1 MRNNG
6 KKLVRLLAA
15 ALLALAMTLSL
26 TACQVEIPGVGTINI
41 NDGNAPTGGNTPDG
55 GGTDGDGMDGGE
67 PGAYDD
73 SLDLLRQELDE
84 RQQDE
89 RFAVAYIGDIDGDLS
104 DLAIPL
110 RDWINDTAPGLC
122 AQYTFV
128 RNIPQERVVGDSGS
142 LFCVVPRDPNAT
154 VAVNR
159 VRWNEAKGGYETL
172 EVLYRSESGDPIL
185 LFISNDLGTVPTDTT
200 ELLLT
205 DSHPDTLSWYPIPGI
220 VALPYDYENDRKL
233 AYDFTFYSQEGNDG
247 FGSDIGW
254 TCPTGSQLTQEVWAW
269 QGNTDKPALATLELH
284 ANSSQEGDWG
294 TATFTWW
301 YESDFVTPEEV
312 YTGDWGLTGNGEYS
326 GVIMLDLTR
335 TGGKRYTPGETER
348 IIHDGFIV
356 QVPMA
361 FEDYTYL
368 SIDKGQH
375 GSYLPVQIEPDTVL
389 YFYPQWGVMRV
400 REHGK
405 ETMPCVNAG
414 KGWR

>member
-89 RFAVAYIGDIDGDLS
+89 RFAVAYIGDIDGKLS
-104 DLAIPL
+104 DLTVPL

-142 LFCVVPRDPNAT
+142 LFCVVPRDPDAA
-154 VAVNR
+154 VVVNR

-361 FEDYTYL
+361 IEDYTYL

-389 YFYPQWGVMRV
+389 YFYPQWG
-400 REHGK
+400 
-405 ETMPCVNAG
+405 
-414 KGWR
+414 

>member
-6 KKLVRLLAA
+6 KKLVRLLVA

-26 TACQVEIPGVGTINI
+26 TGCQVEIPGMGTINI
-41 NDGNAPTGGNTPDG
+41 SDGTTTGGTGGGNTG
-55 GGTDGDGMDGGE
+55 GGMGGE
-67 PGAYDD
+67 PGAYAD
-73 SLDLLRQELDE
+73 SLDLLRQLLDE

-89 RFAVAYIGDIDGDLS
+89 RFAVAYIGDIDGKLS
-104 DLAIPL
+104 DLTVPL
-110 RDWINDTAPGLC
+110 RDWMNDTAPGLC
-122 AQYTFV
+122 AQYAFI

-142 LFCVVPRDPNAT
+142 LFCVVPHDPNAT

-159 VRWNEAKGGYETL
+159 VRWNEAKGGYDTV

-185 LFISNDLGTVPTDTT
+185 LFVSNDLGSVPTDTT

-205 DSHPDTLSWYPIPGI
+205 DSHSDTLSWYPIPGM

-233 AYDFTFYSQEGNDG
+233 AYDFTNCG
-247 FGSDIGW
+247 GSIVGGGEIGW
-254 TCPTGSQLTQEVWAW
+254 TCPSGSQLTQEVWAW

-284 ANSSQEGDWG
+284 ANSSQEDDWG

-312 YTGDWGLTGNGEYS
+312 YTGEWGLTANGEYS
-326 GVIMLDLTR
+326 GVLMLDMTR

-348 IIHDGFIV
+348 IIHDSFIV

-368 SIDKGQH
+368 AIDKGTH
-375 GSYLPVQIEPDTVL
+375 GSYLPIQIEPDTVL
-389 YFYPQWGVMRV
+389 YFYPQW
-400 REHGK
+400 E
-405 ETMPCVNAG
+405 
-414 KGWR
+414 

>member
-15 ALLALAMTLSL
+15 ALLALAMTLPL

-41 NDGNAPTGGNTPDG
+41 NDGNTPTGGNVPDRG
-55 GGTDGDGMDGGE
+55 DTDGDGMDGGE

-89 RFAVAYIGDIDGDLS
+89 RFAVAYIGDIDGSLS
-104 DLAIPL
+104 DLAVPL
-110 RDWINDTAPGLC
+110 RDWINDKAPGLC

-348 IIHDGFIV
+348 IIHDSFIV

-375 GSYLPVQIEPDTVL
+375 GSYLPIQMEPETVL
-389 YFYPQWGVMRV
+389 YFYPQW
-400 REHGK
+400 E
-405 ETMPCVNAG
+405 
-414 KGWR
+414 

>member
-6 KKLVRLLAA
+6 KKLARLLVA

-41 NDGNAPTGGNTPDG
+41 NDGAS
-55 GGTDGDGMDGGE
+55 DGDTAKTNGGE

-89 RFAVAYIGDIDGDLS
+89 RFAVAYIGDIDGKLS
-104 DLAIPL
+104 NLAIPL
-110 RDWINDTAPGLC
+110 RDWINDKAPGLC

-128 RNIPQERVVGDSGS
+128 RNIPQERVVDDRGS

-159 VRWNEAKGGYETL
+159 VRWSEAKGGYENV
-172 EVLYRSESGDPIL
+172 EVLYRSESGEPIL
-185 LFISNDLGTVPTDTT
+185 LFVSNDLGAVPTDTT

-205 DSHPDTLSWYPIPGI
+205 DSHPDTLSWYPIPGM

-254 TCPTGSQLTQEVWAW
+254 TCPAGSQLTQEIWAW
-269 QGNTDKPALATLELH
+269 QGHTDKPALATLELH
-284 ANSSQEGDWG
+284 ANSSQEDDWG
-294 TATFTWW
+294 SGTFTWW
-301 YESDFVTPEEV
+301 YESYTTPEEV
-312 YTGDWGLTGNGEYS
+312 YEGDWGLTANGEYS
-326 GVIMLDLTR
+326 GVLILDMTR

-348 IIHDGFIV
+348 LIHDSFIV
-356 QVPMA
+356 QVPMG
-361 FEDYTYL
+361 FEDFTYL
-368 SIDKGQH
+368 AVDKGTH
-375 GSYLPVQIEPDTVL
+375 GSYLPVQMEPDTIL
-389 YFYPQWGVMRV
+389 YFYPQW
-400 REHGK
+400 E
-405 ETMPCVNAG
+405 
-414 KGWR
+414 

>member
-6 KKLVRLLAA
+6 KKLVRLLVA

-26 TACQVEIPGVGTINI
+26 TACQVEIPGMGTINI
-41 NDGNAPTGGNTPDG
+41 SDGTTAGGTGGGNTG
-55 GGTDGDGMDGGE
+55 GDIGGE

-73 SLDLLRQELDE
+73 SLDLLRQELDD

-89 RFAVAYIGDIDGDLS
+89 RFAVAYIGDIDGKLS

-110 RDWINDTAPGLC
+110 RDWMNDTAPGLC
-122 AQYTFV
+122 AQYTFI

-142 LFCVVPRDPNAT
+142 LFCVVPHDSNAT

-159 VRWNEAKGGYETL
+159 VRWNEAKGDYDTV

-185 LFISNDLGTVPTDTT
+185 LFVSNDLGSVPTDTT

-254 TCPTGSQLTQEVWAW
+254 TCPSGSQLTQEIWAW
-269 QGNTDKPALATLELH
+269 QGHTDKPALATLELH
-284 ANSSQEGDWG
+284 ANSSQEDYWG
-294 TATFTWW
+294 AATFTWW

-312 YTGDWGLTGNGEYS
+312 YEGEWGLTANGEYS
-326 GVIMLDLTR
+326 GVLMLDMTR

-348 IIHDGFIV
+348 IIHDSFIV

-375 GSYLPVQIEPDTVL
+375 GSYLPIQIEPDTVL
-389 YFYPQWGVMRV
+389 YFYPQW
-400 REHGK
+400 E
-405 ETMPCVNAG
+405 
-414 KGWR
+414 

>member
-89 RFAVAYIGDIDGDLS
+89 RFAVAYIGDIDGKLS
-104 DLAIPL
+104 DLTVPL

-142 LFCVVPRDPNAT
+142 LFCVVPRDPDAA
-154 VAVNR
+154 VVVNR

-375 GSYLPVQIEPDTVL
+375 GSYLPVQTEPDTVL
-389 YFYPQWGVMRV
+389 YFYPQWG
-400 REHGK
+400 
-405 ETMPCVNAG
+405 
-414 KGWR
+414 

>member
-6 KKLVRLLAA
+6 KKLARLLVA

-41 NDGNAPTGGNTPDG
+41 NDGNTPAGGNVPDRG
-55 GGTDGDGMDGGE
+55 DTDGDGMDGGE

-89 RFAVAYIGDIDGDLS
+89 RFAVAYIGDIDGKLS
-104 DLAIPL
+104 DLAVPL

-185 LFISNDLGTVPTDTT
+185 LFVSNDLGTVPTDTT

-269 QGNTDKPALATLELH
+269 DGNTDKPALATLELH

-335 TGGKRYTPGETER
+335 TGGKRYQPGETER

-389 YFYPQWGVMRV
+389 YFYPQWG
-400 REHGK
+400 
-405 ETMPCVNAG
+405 
-414 KGWR
+414 

>member
-6 KKLVRLLAA
+6 KNLTRLLVA

-41 NDGNAPTGGNTPDG
+41 NDGNTPAGGNVPDRG
-55 GGTDGDGMDGGE
+55 DTDGDGMDGGE

-89 RFAVAYIGDIDGDLS
+89 RFAVAYIGDIDGKLS
-104 DLAIPL
+104 DLAVPL

-172 EVLYRSESGDPIL
+172 EVLYRSESGEPIL

-233 AYDFTFYSQEGNDG
+233 AYDFTFYPQEGNDG

-254 TCPTGSQLTQEVWAW
+254 TCPTGSQLTQEIWAW
-269 QGNTDKPALATLELH
+269 DGNTDKPALATLELH

-348 IIHDGFIV
+348 IIHDSFIV

-389 YFYPQWGVMRV
+389 YFYPQWG
-400 REHGK
+400 
-405 ETMPCVNAG
+405 
-414 KGWR
+414 

>member
-6 KKLVRLLAA
+6 KKLARLLVA

-41 NDGNAPTGGNTPDG
+41 NDGNTPAGGNVPDRG
-55 GGTDGDGMDGGE
+55 DTDGDGMDGGE

-154 VAVNR
+154 VVVNR

-185 LFISNDLGTVPTDTT
+185 LFVSNDLGTVPTDTT

-348 IIHDGFIV
+348 IIHDGFVV

-389 YFYPQWGVMRV
+389 YFYPQWG
-400 REHGK
+400 
-405 ETMPCVNAG
+405 
-414 KGWR
+414 

>member
-89 RFAVAYIGDIDGDLS
+89 RFAVAYIGDIDGKLS
-104 DLAIPL
+104 DLTVPL

-142 LFCVVPRDPNAT
+142 LFCVVPRDPDAA
-154 VAVNR
+154 VVVNR

-254 TCPTGSQLTQEVWAW
+254 TCPSGSQLTQEIWAW
-269 QGNTDKPALATLELH
+269 QGHTDKPALATLELH

-389 YFYPQWGVMRV
+389 YFYPQWG
-400 REHGK
+400 
-405 ETMPCVNAG
+405 
-414 KGWR
+414 

>member
-15 ALLALAMTLSL
+15 ALLALAMTMPL

-41 NDGNAPTGGNTPDG
+41 NDGAS
-55 GGTDGDGMDGGE
+55 DGDTAKTNGGE

-110 RDWINDTAPGLC
+110 RDWINDKAPMLC
-122 AQYTFV
+122 ARYTFI
-128 RNIPQERVVGDSGS
+128 RNIPQERVVDDRGS

-159 VRWNEAKGGYETL
+159 VRWSEAKGGYETI
-172 EVLYRSESGDPIL
+172 EVLYRSESGEPIL
-185 LFISNDLGTVPTDTT
+185 LFVSNDLGAVPTDTT

-205 DSHPDTLSWYPIPGI
+205 DSHPDTLSWYPIPGM

-254 TCPTGSQLTQEVWAW
+254 TCPSGSQLTQEIWAW
-269 QGNTDKPALATLELH
+269 QGHTDKPALATLELH
-284 ANSSQEGDWG
+284 ANSSQEDDWG
-294 TATFTWW
+294 SGTFTWW
-301 YESDFVTPEEV
+301 YESDYTTPEEV
-312 YTGDWGLTGNGEYS
+312 YEGDWGLTANGEYS
-326 GVIMLDLTR
+326 GVLMLDMTR

-348 IIHDGFIV
+348 LIHDSFIV
-356 QVPMA
+356 QVPMG
-361 FEDYTYL
+361 FEDFTYL
-368 SIDKGQH
+368 AVDKGTH
-375 GSYLPVQIEPDTVL
+375 GSYLPVQMEPDTIL
-389 YFYPQWGVMRV
+389 YFYPQW
-400 REHGK
+400 E
-405 ETMPCVNAG
+405 
-414 KGWR
+414 

>member
-1 MRNNG
+1 MHNNK
-6 KKLVRLLAA
+6 KKLVRSLAA
-15 ALLALAMTLSL
+15 MLLALAMALPL
-26 TACQVEIPGVGTINI
+26 TACQVEIPGMGTINI
-41 NDGNAPTGGNTPDG
+41 NDGAS
-55 GGTDGDGMDGGE
+55 DGDTAKTNGGE

-73 SLDLLRQELDE
+73 SLDLLRQLLDE

-89 RFAVAYIGDIDGDLS
+89 RLAVAYIGDINGSLS

-172 EVLYRSESGDPIL
+172 DVLYRSESGDPIL
-185 LFISNDLGTVPTDTT
+185 LFVSNDLGTVPTDTT

-220 VALPYDYENDRKL
+220 VALPYDSENERRL

-254 TCPTGSQLTQEVWAW
+254 TCPSGSQLTQEVWAW
-269 QGNTDKPALATLELH
+269 DGHTDKPALATLELH
-284 ANSSQEGDWG
+284 ANSSQEDDWG

-348 IIHDGFIV
+348 IIHDSFIV

-389 YFYPQWGVMRV
+389 YFYPQW
-400 REHGK
+400 E
-405 ETMPCVNAG
+405 
-414 KGWR
+414 

>member
-6 KKLVRLLAA
+6 KKLARLLVA

-41 NDGNAPTGGNTPDG
+41 NDGNTPAGGNVPDG
-55 GGTDGDGMDGGE
+55 GNTDGDGMDGGE

-89 RFAVAYIGDIDGDLS
+89 RFAVAYIGDIDGKLS
-104 DLAIPL
+104 DLAVPL

-269 QGNTDKPALATLELH
+269 DGNTDKPALATLELH

-326 GVIMLDLTR
+326 GILMLDLTR

-368 SIDKGQH
+368 SVDKGQH
-375 GSYLPVQIEPDTVL
+375 GSYLPVQMEPDTVL
-389 YFYPQWGVMRV
+389 YFYPQWG
-400 REHGK
+400 
-405 ETMPCVNAG
+405 
-414 KGWR
+414 

>member
-55 GGTDGDGMDGGE
+55 GGADGDGMDGGE

-185 LFISNDLGTVPTDTT
+185 LFVSNDLGTVPTDTT

-375 GSYLPVQIEPDTVL
+375 GSYLPVQTEPDTVL
-389 YFYPQWGVMRV
+389 YFYPQWG
-400 REHGK
+400 
-405 ETMPCVNAG
+405 
-414 KGWR
+414 

>member
-6 KKLVRLLAA
+6 KKLARLLVA

-41 NDGNAPTGGNTPDG
+41 NDGNTPDRG
-55 GGTDGDGMDGGE
+55 DTDGDGMDGGE

-89 RFAVAYIGDIDGDLS
+89 RFAVAYIGDIDGKLS
-104 DLAIPL
+104 DLAVPL

-159 VRWNEAKGGYETL
+159 VRWNEAKGDYDTV
-172 EVLYRSESGDPIL
+172 EVLYRSESGEPIL
-185 LFISNDLGTVPTDTT
+185 LFVSNDLGTVPTDTT

-205 DSHPDTLSWYPIPGI
+205 DSHPDTLSWYPMPGI

-254 TCPTGSQLTQEVWAW
+254 TCPTGSQLTQEIWAW
-269 QGNTDKPALATLELH
+269 DGNTDKPALATLELH

-294 TATFTWW
+294 SATFTWW

-312 YTGDWGLTGNGEYS
+312 YTGDWGLTGSGEYS

-348 IIHDGFIV
+348 IIYDSFIV

-389 YFYPQWGVMRV
+389 YFYPQWG
-400 REHGK
+400 
-405 ETMPCVNAG
+405 
-414 KGWR
+414 

>member
-15 ALLALAMTLSL
+15 ALLALAMTLPL

-41 NDGNAPTGGNTPDG
+41 NDGNTPTGGNVPDRG
-55 GGTDGDGMDGGE
+55 DTDGDGMDGGE

-89 RFAVAYIGDIDGDLS
+89 RFAVAYIGDIDGSLS
-104 DLAIPL
+104 DLAVPL
-110 RDWINDTAPGLC
+110 RDWINDKAPGLC

-389 YFYPQWGVMRV
+389 YFYPQWG
-400 REHGK
+400 
-405 ETMPCVNAG
+405 
-414 KGWR
+414 

>member
-1 MRNNG
+1 MHNNK
-6 KKLVRLLAA
+6 KKLVRSLAAMLLAFA
-15 ALLALAMTLSL
+15 MALPL
-26 TACQVEIPGVGTINI
+26 TACQVEIPGMGTINI
-41 NDGNAPTGGNTPDG
+41 NDGAS
-55 GGTDGDGMDGGE
+55 DGDTAKTNGGE

-73 SLDLLRQELDE
+73 SLDLLRQLLDE

-89 RFAVAYIGDIDGDLS
+89 RLAVAYIGDINGSLS
-104 DLAIPL
+104 DLAVPL

-159 VRWNEAKGGYETL
+159 VRWNEAKGGYETV
-172 EVLYRSESGDPIL
+172 EVLYRSESGEPIL
-185 LFISNDLGTVPTDTT
+185 LFVSNDLGTVPTDTT

-205 DSHPDTLSWYPIPGI
+205 DSHPDTLSWHPIPGI

-254 TCPTGSQLTQEVWAW
+254 TCPSGSQLTQEIWAW
-269 QGNTDKPALATLELH
+269 DGHTDKPALATLELH
-284 ANSSQEGDWG
+284 ANSSQEDDWG

-348 IIHDGFIV
+348 IIHDSFIV

-375 GSYLPVQIEPDTVL
+375 GSYLPIQMEPDTVI
-389 YFYPQWGVMRV
+389 YFYPW
-400 REHGK
+400 
-405 ETMPCVNAG
+405 
-414 KGWR
+414 

>member
-6 KKLVRLLAA
+6 KNLTRLLVA

-41 NDGNAPTGGNTPDG
+41 NDGNTPAGGNVPDRG
-55 GGTDGDGMDGGE
+55 DTDGDGMDGGE

-89 RFAVAYIGDIDGDLS
+89 RFAVAYIGDIDGKLS
-104 DLAIPL
+104 DLAVPL
-110 RDWINDTAPGLC
+110 RDWISDTAPGLC

-159 VRWNEAKGGYETL
+159 VRWNEAKGDYDTV
-172 EVLYRSESGDPIL
+172 EVLYRSESGEPIL
-185 LFISNDLGTVPTDTT
+185 LFVSNDLGTVPTDTT

-254 TCPTGSQLTQEVWAW
+254 TCPTGSQLTQEIWAW

-294 TATFTWW
+294 SATFTWW

-335 TGGKRYTPGETER
+335 TGGKRYQPGETER

-389 YFYPQWGVMRV
+389 YFYPQWG
-400 REHGK
+400 
-405 ETMPCVNAG
+405 
-414 KGWR
+414 

>member
-89 RFAVAYIGDIDGDLS
+89 RFAVAYIGDIDGKLS
-104 DLAIPL
+104 DLTVPL

-142 LFCVVPRDPNAT
+142 LFCVVPRDPDAA
-154 VAVNR
+154 VVVNR

-205 DSHPDTLSWYPIPGI
+205 DSHPDTLSWDPIPGI

-389 YFYPQWGVMRV
+389 YFYPQWG
-400 REHGK
+400 
-405 ETMPCVNAG
+405 
-414 KGWR
+414 

>member
-6 KKLVRLLAA
+6 KKLARLLVA

-41 NDGNAPTGGNTPDG
+41 NDGNTPAGGNVPDRG
-55 GGTDGDGMDGGE
+55 DKDGDGMDGGE

-89 RFAVAYIGDIDGDLS
+89 RFAVAYIGDIDGKLS
-104 DLAIPL
+104 DLAVPL

-269 QGNTDKPALATLELH
+269 DGNTDKPALATLELH

-294 TATFTWW
+294 TATFSWW

-326 GVIMLDLTR
+326 GILMLDLTR

-389 YFYPQWGVMRV
+389 YFYPQWG
-400 REHGK
+400 
-405 ETMPCVNAG
+405 
-414 KGWR
+414 